1 MSSSNQ
7 PVAVMVKLAPRSGG
21 FGDRSTL
28 RNFRD
33 WWVVMSQFSIGES
46 PGIGLVIGNAARK
59 GSSRCVTKVDVVG
72 PYQMKVLN
80 SIAFVE
86 YVPN

>member
-1 MSSSNQ
+1 
-7 PVAVMVKLAPRSGG
+7 MVKLAPRSGG

-59 GSSRCVTKVDVVG
+59 GR
-72 PYQMKVLN
+72 
-80 SIAFVE
+80 
-86 YVPN
+86 